1 MFWFNGRTP
10 SIRFYMPDAD
20 AVTLVVD
27 GWGQPQP
34 LKKDAKGIWHGKLPR
49 SLQELHGRAYRFTV
63 VQNGNVFTIADP
75 LAHRTWRHG
84 HHIKSFFANIHYG
97 WQNLNFKAPPFRDIV
112 IYETHLPALSRHR
125 SAGVKQVSH
134 RGTYVGAITPLVIKH
149 LQRLQVAVEFLPL
162 HASDK
167 LLGQDWGYFSTS
179 FFAMREDY
187 AFNENAVNQEVMA
200 VVDAMHGRG
209 IPVLLDVVFNHGAEL
224 WVKAWGE
231 DVVYRKHANGD
242 FCHGSGC
249 GPTIRTE
256 HPFIREMI
264 IETLQHLVK
273 QYRFDGFRFD
283 LGALHD
289 KQTMLEIDRRLP
301 KHIYLIAEPWA
312 LGGTQWGK
320 GDLSH
325 DFAGTR
331 WAVWNDDFR
340 ESGKTFL
347 MGRGDHHNRDR
358 LMNAL
363 RGNHA
368 GHGGW
373 AVRPQQCI
381 NYLSS
386 HDGKTL
392 ADYVE
397 GDKKRAFLGIL
408 MVLTAQ
414 GVPMLGEG
422 SELMFSKQGHDNSYD
437 RPDLNQIDWTHMQ
450 HHQDLVEA
458 VVQLIALR
466 KRYPHF
472 CYTQQ
477 LRQRHSKSLRWDI
490 DWIYPTGHPHQD
502 NVNAIG
508 FVLKPPSLWYRW
520 RRLRDALVVL
530 LNGSFKGAHFHLPK
544 GKWRML
550 ADGNAIVV
558 NQEGIRDVPP
568 AQGDYYVHPGTGVVL
583 ERDKRR
589 LKGGS

>member
-1 MFWFNGRTP
+1 MFWFSRHTP
-10 SIRFYMPDAD
+10 SLRFYMPDAE
-20 AVTLVVD
+20 AVSLVVE
-27 GWGQPQP
+27 GLGVSQP
-34 LKKDAKGIWHGKLPR
+34 LQKDGNGMWRIKLRR
-49 SLQELHGRAYRFTV
+49 SIRELHGHAYHFNV
-63 VQNGNVFTIADP
+63 VQNGHVFTVADP
-75 LAHRTWRHG
+75 LAPRTQRDERE
-84 HHIKSFFANIHYG
+84 IRSFFADIHYR
-97 WQNLNFKAPPFRDIV
+97 WRHPDFKTPPFGDIV

-125 SAGVKQVSH
+125 SALVRHKSH
-134 RGTYVGAITPLVIKH
+134 HGTYVGAMSPFVLNH
-149 LQRLQVAVEFLPL
+149 LQRLNVAVEFLPL
-162 HASDK
+162 HASDN

-179 FFAMREDY
+179 FFAMREGY
-187 AFNENAVNQEVMA
+187 AHVKHEVNREVMA

-249 GPTIRTE
+249 GPTVGTE
-256 HPFIREMI
+256 NPFVREMI
-264 IETLQHLVK
+264 IDSLLHLVN

-289 KQTMLEIDRRLP
+289 KQTLLEIDRCLP

-312 LGGTQWGK
+312 LGGAQWGK
-320 GDLSH
+320 GDLAH
-325 DFAGTR
+325 DLAGTR

-340 ESGKTFL
+340 EPGKTFL
-347 MGRGDHHNRDR
+347 IGKGDHHNRDR
-358 LMNAL
+358 LMNAIT
-363 RGNHA
+363 GNHI

-397 GDKKRAFLGIL
+397 GDKKRAFLGMLI
-408 MVLTAQ
+408 VLTAQ

-422 SELMFSKQGHDNSYD
+422 SELLFSKQGHDNSYD
-437 RPDLNQIDWTHMQ
+437 RPDLNQIDWTHTQ
-450 HHQDLVEA
+450 VHQDLLEA

-466 KRYPHF
+466 KRHPHF
-472 CYTQQ
+472 HYTQQ
-477 LRQRHSKSLRWDI
+477 LRQRRGKHRHWDI

-508 FVLKPPSLWYRW
+508 FVLKPPPAWYRW
-520 RRLRDALVVL
+520 RRLHNALVVL
-530 LNGSFKGAHFHLPK
+530 LNGSNRGANFHLPK
-544 GKWRML
+544 GKWKML
-550 ADGNAIVV
+550 VDGNALVV
-558 NQEGIRDVPP
+558 KPEGIHDVPP
-568 AQGDYYVHPGTGVVL
+568 AQSDYYVHPGTGVVL
-583 ERDKRR
+583 AIH
-589 LKGGS
+589 